1 MKTKYESTDFQEWL
15 EFGHSKGWISDVFC
29 NTHDGGPMTDEE
41 NQEWEEG
48 GDPCM
53 FCVRVNEL
61 D

>member
-1 MKTKYESTDFQEWL
+1 MESKYTVTDFQEWL
-15 EFGHSKGWISDVFC
+15 EFGHSKGWVSDVFC

-41 NQEWEEG
+41 SQEWEEG

>member
-1 MKTKYESTDFQEWL
+1 MDFETWMKYGYDN
-15 EFGHSKGWISDVFC
+15 GWISDVFC
-29 NTHDGGPMTDEE
+29 STHDGGPMTDEE
-41 NQEWEEG
+41 QQEWEDG

>member
-15 EFGHSKGWISDVFC
+15 EFGHLKGWISDVFC

-41 NQEWEEG
+41 NQEWEDG